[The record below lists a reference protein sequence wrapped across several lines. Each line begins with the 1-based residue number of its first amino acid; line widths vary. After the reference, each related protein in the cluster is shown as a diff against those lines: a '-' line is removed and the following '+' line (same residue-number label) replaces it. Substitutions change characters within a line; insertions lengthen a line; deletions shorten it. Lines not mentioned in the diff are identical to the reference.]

1 MLLDIATRQP
11 TAPSTPSLFTNHG
24 LVLLYIA
31 AQPGA
36 RERDIAAVV
45 GITERSA
52 QRIVGDL
59 VNSGFIARRR
69 SGRRNVYEVHLDA
82 AALRSG
88 LDRPSGAGSPR
99 PGCRLPAGATARL
112 TPRDGGTALT
122 GRR

>member
-1 MLLDIATRQP
+1 MLLDIPTRQP
-11 TAPSTPSLFTNHG
+11 SAPSTPSLFTNHG

-31 AQPGA
+31 SQPGA

-69 SGRRNVYEVHLDA
+69 SGHLDA
-82 AALRSG
+82 PLSDPVWTGLRVRDLLDLVAASQQER
-88 LDRPSGAGSPR
+88 RPA
-99 PGCRLPAGATARL
+99 
-112 TPRDGGTALT
+112 
-122 GRR
+122 